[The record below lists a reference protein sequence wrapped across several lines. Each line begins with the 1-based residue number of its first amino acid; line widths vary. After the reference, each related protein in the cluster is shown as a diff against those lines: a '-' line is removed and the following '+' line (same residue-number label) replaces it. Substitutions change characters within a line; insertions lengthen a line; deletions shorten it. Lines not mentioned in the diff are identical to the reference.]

1 MTCTRD
7 NMPLLSELETRIFF
21 KDGDEF
27 KMSEHEW
34 CKECSKSYHTI
45 CDIIASKFNVPIKK
59 HHMQLK
65 VIRKQSQKARM
76 FLTCSNFFFKTK
88 HIL

>member
-1 MTCTRD
+1 
-7 NMPLLSELETRIFF
+7 MPFLSELETRIVF
-21 KDGDEF
+21 KDGQGF

-45 CDIIASKFNVPIKK
+45 CDIIASKFNIPVKN

-65 VIRKQSQKARM
+65 VIRKQSQKERSYKYCR
-76 FLTCSNFFFKTK
+76 LYKTK
-88 HIL
+88 NVSS